1 MKRFI
6 LCFLSM
12 VTLLSASIENEI
24 GISTHMTSIHNK
36 GGLTFRNQGV
46 GLTYQLNRYVVSPR
60 FDLDYT
66 KISDYEQVN
75 SLLRASINALYEFE
89 NATEFLPYGLVG
101 FGYEKV
107 FSEVKDTFIS
117 HAFLQGGVG
126 IAFTLQ
132 DGSKAKVEGRVLQ
145 IIGGDSEENEAIIS
159 MGMTIPLDYTPKHK
173 ALQRQ
178 RVQIT
183 EPILVRERRP
193 IYIDSNKCPKKIS
206 APDRDRDGVS
216 NNRDQCPNTPCNF
229 SVDRHGC
236 PVKTTLRI
244 NFANNSS
251 KIENYSMGK
260 VENFAQF
267 LLNNK
272 GSMVKIVGH
281 TDSIGEDTSN
291 LLLSRSR
298 ANAVVQKLIELGV
311 SSARI
316 FSTGRGEKQP
326 IASNSSPE
334 GRRLNRRIEAQLS
347 YPNRKIKR

>member
-1 MKRFI
+1 M
-6 LCFLSM
+6 
-12 VTLLSASIENEI
+12 SASIENEI
-24 GISTHMTSIHNK
+24 GISTHVTSIHNK
-36 GGLTFRNQGV
+36 GGLRFRNHGT
-46 GLTYQLNRYVVSPR
+46 GLTYQLNRYVISPR

-75 SLLRASINALYEFE
+75 SLVRVSINGLYEFE
-89 NATEFLPYGLVG
+89 NTTEFLPYGLVG

-107 FSEVKDTFIS
+107 FSEVKDTFSS
-117 HAFLQGGVG
+117 HAFLQGGAG
-126 IAFTLQ
+126 LAYTLQ
-132 DGSKAKVEGRVLQ
+132 DGYRAKVEGRVLQ
-145 IIGGDSEENEAIIS
+145 IIGGNSEEHEAIIS
-159 MGMTIPLDYTPKHK
+159 MGMTIPLDYTPKPK
-173 ALQRQ
+173 PLRRQ
-178 RVQIT
+178 RVQII
-183 EPILVRERRP
+183 EPVLIRERRA
-193 IYIDSNKCPKKIS
+193 IYIDSNQCPKKIS
-206 APDRDRDGVS
+206 APDLDRDGITNS
-216 NNRDQCPNTPCNF
+216 RDQCPNTPCNF

-251 KIENYSMGK
+251 KIEDYSMGK
-260 VENFAQF
+260 VENFALF

-298 ANAVVQKLIELGV
+298 ANAVAQKLIELGV

-316 FSTGRGEKQP
+316 ISTGRGEKQP
-326 IASNSSPE
+326 IASNRSPE